1 MSEDLTG
8 TSMDSNDIAVI
19 GMACRV
25 PGSNNPEEYWQNLKN
40 GRESLTTL
48 SDEALREADVSET
61 DITNPNYVKSGMF
74 LENMEC
80 FDAGFFGFSP
90 QDARILDPQ
99 HRHFL
104 ECAWETFEDA
114 GYVPNELE
122 GSVGI
127 YAGSGHNAYLPL
139 NLMTNPEL
147 LKQVGFFLL
156 RHTGNDKDFLATR
169 ASYLFNLL
177 GPSVNVQTACSTSL
191 VGIHLAV
198 QSLLSGEC
206 DMSLAGGVTIN
217 MPHHQGYLYKEN
229 EILSQDGHC
238 RPFEAS
244 SGGTVFGSG
253 VGCVLLKRLEDA
265 IADGDNI
272 HAVIKSSAINNDG
285 ANKVS
290 YLAPSVDGQAAAI
303 RETIEIADIDPASV
317 GFIECH
323 GTGTAMGDPI
333 EVTALTQ
340 AYGADNPKKQY
351 CALGSVKSNIGH
363 LDTAAGVVGFI
374 KVVMSLKNKQI
385 PATLHFNAPNPAID
399 FENSPFYVNDRLRNW
414 TSDAVR
420 RGGVSSLGV
429 GGTNAHVILEEH
441 VPDLE
446 SKNVQRPYQLML
458 MSGRSKD
465 VVDRYSVTHAEFLND
480 TGESLENIAYTSAV
494 GRKVFK
500 HRRAVVAATAQDMSN
515 ELGAAKSAVRADHK
529 APDEPAPVAFM
540 FAGGGAQYVNMG
552 QDLYENEPFYK
563 STLDECIQIAQGM
576 LDFDL
581 RGILFPKEADEEQAR
596 VDIIIPSRTLPALF
610 VTQYAQALLWQSWGV
625 KPELFIGHSVGEYT
639 AACLAG
645 VFSFKDALSIV
656 IKSGALFY

>member
-1 MSEDLTG
+1 MSDDLTG
-8 TSMDSNDIAVI
+8 TDMDANDIAVI
-19 GMACRV
+19 GMACRL
-25 PGSNNPEEYWQNLKN
+25 PGSSNPEEYWQNLKD
-40 GRESLTTL
+40 GRESITTL
-48 SDEALREADVSET
+48 SDDELRAADVSEA
-61 DITNPNYVKSGMF
+61 DIANPNYVKTGMF
-74 LENMEC
+74 LEDMKC

-90 QDARILDPQ
+90 QDARIMDPQ

-104 ECAWETFEDA
+104 ECAWEAFENA
-114 GYVPNELE
+114 GYIPSEIE
-122 GSVGI
+122 GSVGV
-127 YAGSGHNAYLPL
+127 YAGSGHNAYLHY

-191 VGIHLAV
+191 VGVHLAA

-206 DMSLAGGVTIN
+206 DMALAGGVTIN
-217 MPHHQGYLYKEN
+217 MPHNQGYLYKEN
-229 EILSQDGHC
+229 EILSADGHC
-238 RPFEAS
+238 RPFEAA

-253 VGCVLLKRLEDA
+253 VGCILLKRMEDA
-265 IADGDNI
+265 VADGDNV
-272 HAVIKSSAINNDG
+272 HAVIKASAINNDG
-285 ANKVS
+285 SNKVS

-303 RETIEIADIDPASV
+303 RETIELAEIDPASV
-317 GFIECH
+317 SFIECH

-340 AYGADNPKKQY
+340 AYGVDNPKKQY
-351 CALGSVKSNIGH
+351 CALGSAKSNIGH
-363 LDTAAGVVGFI
+363 LDTAAGVAGLI

-414 TSDAVR
+414 SSEGTR
-420 RGGVSSLGV
+420 RAGVSSLGV
-429 GGTNAHVILEEH
+429 GGTNAHVIIEEY
-441 VPDLE
+441 D
-446 SKNVQRPYQLML
+446 SKKTPAGNTRPYQLML
-458 MSGRSKD
+458 ISGRSKE
-465 VVDRYSVTHAEFLND
+465 VVERYSESHANFLEH
-480 TGESLENIAYTSAV
+480 TRESLENIAYTSAI
-494 GRKVFK
+494 GRKNFR
-500 HRRAVVAATAQDMSN
+500 HRRVAVGATNTDMSAV
-515 ELGAAKSAVRADHK
+515 LSAVKSAVRADHK
-529 APDEPAPVAFM
+529 APEEIAPVTFM

-581 RGILFPKEADEEQAR
+581 KSILFPKEADEAQAR
-596 VDIIIPSRTLPALF
+596 IDIIIPSRTLPALF

-625 KPELFIGHSVGEYT
+625 
-639 AACLAG
+639 
-645 VFSFKDALSIV
+645 
-656 IKSGALFY
+656 